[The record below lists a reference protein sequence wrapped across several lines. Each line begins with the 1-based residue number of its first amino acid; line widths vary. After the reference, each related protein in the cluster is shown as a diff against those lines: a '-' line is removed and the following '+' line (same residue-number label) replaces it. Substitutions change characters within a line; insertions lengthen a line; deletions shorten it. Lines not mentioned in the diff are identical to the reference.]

1 MILYIFPL
9 KKRRSTDTIDAMED
23 YLIQGLAFQNE
34 VRFFASYTRD
44 MTEDARRIHYT
55 TPVCTAALGR
65 LLTAGAMM
73 GAMCKNAKDLI
84 TLKIDSD
91 GPISSITVTAT
102 PEARVKGLINRT
114 DVDVPLRADHHLDVG
129 TAVGKGTLSVIKDI
143 GLRDPYIGQTKLVSG
158 EIAEDLTYY
167 FAESEQVPTIVGL
180 GVLVD
185 TDRSVRHAGGFIIQ
199 LLPFASEET
208 ISELESRIKDFKS
221 VTDYYSLGGTPETLM
236 KMLLGDIQIERKMPV
251 KYRCDCNRERV
262 SRALV
267 SLGEKELDRMIE
279 ENKPVS
285 LHCDFCNK
293 DYVFQPD
300 EIKELR
306 EDA

>member
-1 MILYIFPL
+1 M
-9 KKRRSTDTIDAMED
+9 RGTDTIGDMED
-23 YLIQGLAFQNE
+23 HLIQGLAFQNE
-34 VRFFASYTRD
+34 VRFFAVYSRD
-44 MTEDARRIHYT
+44 MVEEARRIHYT

-65 LLTAGAMM
+65 LLSAGAMM
-73 GAMCKNAKDLI
+73 GAMCKNARDLI

-102 PEARVKGLINRT
+102 PEARVKGLIHRS
-114 DVDVPLRADHHLDVG
+114 DVDIPLRADHHLDVG
-129 TAVGKGTLSVIKDI
+129 SAVGDGTLSVIKDI
-143 GLRDPYIGQTKLVSG
+143 GLKEPYIGQTKLVSG

-199 LLPFASEET
+199 LLPFSSEET
-208 ISELESRIKDFKS
+208 ISELEKRIKDFRS

-236 KMLLGDIQIERKMPV
+236 KMLLGDIQVERTMPV
-251 KYRCDCNRERV
+251 KYRCDCNRDRV
-262 SRALV
+262 SRALL
-267 SLGEKELDRMIE
+267 SLGQKELDQMIS

-293 DYVFQPD
+293 DYVFQPE
-300 EIKELR
+300 EILR
-306 EDA
+306 MREEA